1 MHKILLTTVHPA
13 PYIDKWINGLNTYFE
28 TTIIYNYPYLQEKAW
43 KNFKGYPGFL
53 FSDLSLI
60 QLYKIIK
67 SNDLI
72 IVGGWTNWDCLKTIL
87 LSWLLKREVGIFTD
101 YPFHQKKYA
110 DFFKKIFLYRII
122 NYIFCATQSTSE
134 FIEKKYKSAA
144 HNKTKL
150 FPYAVE
156 MQPLTP
162 IRDTLYKENSDTI
175 DILIASNFVY
185 RKGYETLF
193 NAFKLLSQEKTNKKY
208 RIKIAGHGPLLE
220 KYKKIAL
227 EINSLDIHFYGWV
240 NPEDYNNLI
249 KETDVY
255 IHPSYEEPF
264 GIPPLDAMFRKKIV
278 IVSDGVKSTDSIIKN
293 GYNGYV
299 YPAHDANKLAKI
311 ILNLDKKQFDKIGE
325 NAHKCIEKHYSI
337 EVNINS
343 IKSCFK

>member
-1 MHKILLTTVHPA
+1 
-13 PYIDKWINGLNTYFE
+13 
-28 TTIIYNYPYLQEKAW
+28 
-43 KNFKGYPGFL
+43 
-53 FSDLSLI
+53 
-60 QLYKIIK
+60 
-67 SNDLI
+67 
-72 IVGGWTNWDCLKTIL
+72 
-87 LSWLLKREVGIFTD
+87 
-101 YPFHQKKYA
+101 
-110 DFFKKIFLYRII
+110 
-122 NYIFCATQSTSE
+122 
-134 FIEKKYKSAA
+134 
-144 HNKTKL
+144 
-150 FPYAVE
+150 
-156 MQPLTP
+156 MQPLLPIKNTP
-162 IRDTLYKENSDTI
+162 YKDNSDTI
-175 DILIASNFVY
+175 DILIASNFIY

-227 EINSLDIHFYGWV
+227 EINNLDIHFYGWV

-264 GIPPLDAMFRKKIV
+264 GIPPLDAMFRKKVV
-278 IVSDGVKSTDSIIKN
+278 IVSDGVKSTDSIIQN

-311 ILNLDKKQFDKIGE
+311 ILNLNKKQFDTIGE
-325 NAHKCIEKHYSI
+325 NAHKCIEDHYSI